1 MYSFGILGNKLD
13 LNQETHFT
21 IISMFITTRD
31 GDNDYCFMD
40 SVDTPYV
47 KTWVG
52 SGMPVSV
59 KWREKKSSNT
69 CTLLN
74 YHLSG

>member
-1 MYSFGILGNKLD
+1 MYSFGILSNKLD
-13 LNQETHFT
+13 LTNHFT
-21 IISMFITTRD
+21 IISMLATTRD

-40 SVDTPYV
+40 GVNTPYV
-47 KTWVG
+47 ETWVG